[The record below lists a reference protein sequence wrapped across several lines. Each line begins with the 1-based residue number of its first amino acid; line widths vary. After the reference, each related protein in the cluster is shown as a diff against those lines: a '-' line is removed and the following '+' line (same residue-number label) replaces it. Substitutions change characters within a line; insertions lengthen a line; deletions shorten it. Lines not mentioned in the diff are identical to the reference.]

1 MSNNYEFTKL
11 SAVEALAEVPE
22 NANALVEVDG
32 AIKRVPGSGLGGD
45 KGIKTAIIKS
55 SDYDNALAGLQTA
68 GSAAPA
74 VTYTCLNMTFEEAYQ
89 TMASGEPLQAVI
101 MMVFEGV
108 GVGTIPAIVAYG
120 NMNGVYRLLVGSI
133 VQDMGPSS
141 LYWTADG
148 LSTEAP
154 TA

>member
-22 NANALVEVDG
+22 NANALVEVEG

-68 GSAAPA
+68 QAPAPA

-89 TMASGEPLQAVI
+89 TMASGEPLQAVL
-101 MMVFEGV
+101 MSVGEGCV
-108 GVGTIPAIVAYG
+108 TIPCMVIFAG
-120 NMNGVYRLLVGSI
+120 LLIGTPCLGINSCDTTVI
-133 VQDMGPSS
+133 

-148 LSTEAP
+148 LSTKAP

>member
-1 MSNNYEFTKL
+1 MSNTYEFTKL
-11 SAVEALAEVPE
+11 SEVEALEEVPE

-68 GSAAPA
+68 ASSGATFS
-74 VTYTCLNMTFEEAYQ
+74 CLNMTFEEAHQ
-89 TMASGEPLQAVI
+89 TMASGEPLQAVF
-101 MMVFEGV
+101 MGAREGCMNIPCTV
-108 GVGTIPAIVAYG
+108 IFADLLIGTPCLTIDGCGATVI
-120 NMNGVYRLLVGSI
+120 
-133 VQDMGPSS
+133 

-148 LSTEAP
+148 LSMEAP

>member
-1 MSNNYEFTKL
+1 MSSNNYEFTKL
-11 SAVEALAEVPE
+11 SEVEALEEVPE
-22 NANALVEVDG
+22 NANALIEVDG

-68 GSAAPA
+68 QTSD

-89 TMASGEPLQAVI
+89 TMASGEPLQAVL
-101 MMVFEGV
+101 MGV
-108 GVGTIPAIVAYG
+108 GGGCMTIPCTVMFAGLLIGTPCLAIETAG
-120 NMNGVYRLLVGSI
+120 ATNI
-133 VQDMGPSS
+133 VWF
-141 LYWTADG
+141 WTADG

-154 TA
+154 SQPK

>member
-1 MSNNYEFTKL
+1 MSNTYEFTKL
-11 SAVEALAEVPE
+11 SQVEALAEVPE

-55 SDYDNALAGLQTA
+55 SDYDNALAGLSTAQTE
-68 GSAAPA
+68 

-89 TMASGEPLQAVI
+89 LVMSGEPLQAVI
-101 MMVFEGV
+101 MMVFEGF
-108 GVGTIPAIVAYG
+108 GTIPALVAYG
-120 NMNGVYRLLVGSI
+120 NVNGVYCLLVGSI
-133 VQDMGPSS
+133 VQGMGLS

-148 LSTEAP
+148 LSTEVP